1 MPPTASAPSRK
12 RKLSVVASATQKPL
26 KKSTKK
32 VKAPKPTETT
42 QEDILE
48 LEDAIVESPKNYN
61 NIVTLL
67 GHFKVL
73 PRARACARDANI
85 DVWRARNL

>member
-1 MPPTASAPSRK
+1 MPSTAAAPSRK
-12 RKLSVVASATQKPL
+12 RKLTVSSTAPQKPI
-26 KKSTKK
+26 KKASKK
-32 VKAPKPTETT
+32 LKAPKPPATT

-67 GHFKVL
+67 GHFKV
-73 PRARACARDANI
+73 RCAWWFWKCAGG
-85 DVWRARNL
+85 